1 MSEPR
6 KVFIDTFE
14 YIKQLVQMGQEP
26 VYSITDYRNVKVL
39 ESELQGRPGINHV
52 PNYEDGSPVWL
63 GIERL
68 HKSKAPSSLNE
79 KLEPW
84 LNQSHQPAK
93 EPSLKEWIL
102 VTLSGQEAEELI
114 EKGFARKE
122 NVLESPREQGM
133 FDVRLFAK
141 DNTELN
147 LAFTDYL
154 QKQWLPWA
162 YGEKPRRETIAIY
175 EKFFTINQLMMAGE
189 VEQPI
194 ELVWGIGHAV
204 WKIPESN
211 KVISHP
217 LIETLVEVDLDSTSQ
232 VIRIRPRSVTQERPS
247 LFTAPFEALELP
259 GVKPLKEHFEN
270 QLDQMEAEEKTI
282 HPADPTSFEGILRN
296 VVSLLSDAFYV
307 PDVVNDITN
316 RTIPSAE
323 ESLAITD
330 TWAIYARARGVNYL
344 VRDLE
349 RFQEKAKSDDKI
361 NSSVAIKFAKEPS
374 AEKPMGG
381 KWDLSGRVTRLSSGA
396 LVGEISKDRDKENTL
411 YFPKPFNDAQRDIIE
426 RLDKSDGV
434 VVQGPPGTGKT
445 HTIANIICHYLATGR
460 RVLVTA
466 KSETALDVLKEQ
478 IPKEIQPLIVSMVS
492 NDREGM
498 QQQKEAIETLQ
509 VKVVGLQGRER
520 QIYREIELGEEEVFQ
535 LQQDIRI
542 IDQQIKDFA
551 IKQLEPLKL
560 EWLEEDFENAGA
572 LAKWVVE
579 NRDYYKWFPDELGE
593 GNEYAPLFGDD
604 DIQRLI
610 KAKQVVAQDIQ
621 YLNYSIPTLNDLHST
636 DIIERIHHELIT
648 AKNLESKTVD
658 QGIPRF
664 QDESVEAI
672 QIAEGLVQEIRA
684 IHSWVSENEAGWL
697 NTVLQSRVYPER
709 PLPGWLELI
718 DELRTELNL
727 IVGDRKKYL
736 RKPVTF
742 DANGAKER
750 ALLKAAVE
758 RGKVGKNPLTVIQ
771 RLNKQTQ
778 AVLQSVTILGKEPAS
793 KEDWEHI
800 EEYLSFEDKCNELT
814 VRWNAIAAEAPIAE
828 LVEENAAKF
837 FEAICEKIEEVESI
851 AHKLTK
857 TAWWGL
863 DKIFPKTSAFHNI
876 EPKQGNLE
884 AVVSAINQ
892 NLNMYRLSASKE
904 MRREAIKRL
913 ADHNCPESKALYEI
927 LTKKIGSDD
936 VSIEDIKEKWIEQIT
951 RLRYL
956 HGLASSFETIRDVTE
971 KIRASGAANWAT
983 IICQEALTEQ
993 EKERLQGWKEVW
1005 RWARLNSIL
1014 HLRDIQHQL
1023 IVLEESR
1030 MEKEIRIKQIFED
1043 VVKQRTYLMLCQ
1055 SMTDKAKSGLA
1066 KFMAAIM
1073 NAGRGRTGI
1082 KAPIFMRAAQ
1092 RAMLQCAEAIPC
1104 WIMPSWRVCEVL
1116 PAEFDFFDLVV
1127 VDEASQCDIR
1137 ELPAIARG
1145 KKLLI
1150 VGDDRQVS
1158 PTAPFIEFKK
1168 FLQLK
1173 YNYLSEQPFGD
1184 LMLPGFSLYDLA
1196 CAVFPGNKTILN
1208 EHFRCVEPIIRFSF
1222 QFYSGI
1228 TIHPLRIPKAT
1239 ERIDPPL
1246 VDIFVEN
1253 GLKNGD
1259 LNYEEANVIVNEIE
1273 KLISDSRYKGR
1284 SIGVIS
1290 LIGRKQAALIQTRLL
1305 ERIGHEKYLKHQIIC
1320 GDSATFQGREKDIV
1334 FLSMVASPGRSRAL
1348 TMRLNEQ
1355 RFNVAASLARDRLY
1369 VVRSVELDEL
1379 KQGDL
1384 KAQLIR
1390 HFQEPMPER
1399 RDVDKDLLD
1408 LCESDFERK
1417 VFIELTNR
1425 GYFITPQVPVGDY
1438 RIDLVIEGDND
1449 RRLAVELDGDK
1460 HHGPEKWLEDWI
1472 RQKILERVGWK
1483 FWRCW
1488 ASSYINDP
1496 EGCLNSLTQKLED
1509 MGIKPQ
1515 RNKAK
1520 RFAYTEHRRVNTMYD
1535 ESESEIIEDLKA
1547 DEVVG
1552 VGDKVVLSLE
1562 DHSEGFVTVLITEDH
1577 TDYENLIFAKDHH
1590 TAVALIDKE
1599 INDEVEVDICGKQ
1612 QKVCVVQIAKDGND
1626 AADPLDGTPDAAEI
1640 LTGSKLGL
1648 LKEEHLVKTSNPKV
1662 DNKHP
1667 IQTEEQTSI
1676 QLEFPEQISQKQQE
1690 SEPTGKYPDPLNAS
1704 RDLIT
1709 KYLNLIV
1716 NEHGPIIVE
1725 HAYHIYLER
1734 AGIKRLGRQIKR
1746 ILNQTIAAMLRK
1758 GIILNADSQLK
1769 TKGMIDMV
1777 VKTPNQDD
1785 VVIREFFIRPI
1796 ERIPKNEL
1804 RALALRIKDDR
1815 PELDEEELMRAILE
1829 KYGLKRLTE
1838 KTQDILSEVIKVLN
1852 N

>member
-52 PNYEDGSPVWL
+52 PNYEDGNPVWL
-63 GIERL
+63 EIERL
-68 HKSKAPSSLNE
+68 LKSKAPLSLNE

-84 LNQSHQPAK
+84 LNQSHQPTK
-93 EPSLKEWIL
+93 EPSLKEWII
-102 VTLSGQEAEELI
+102 VTLSGQEAEELM
-114 EKGFARKE
+114 EKGLARKE
-122 NVLESPREQGM
+122 NVLESPRKQGM

-141 DNTELN
+141 DDEDLN

-162 YGEKPRRETIAIY
+162 YGEKPRRETMTIY
-175 EKFFTINQLMMAGE
+175 EKFFAINQSMMAGE

-204 WKIPESN
+204 WKIRESN

-217 LIETLVEVDLDSTSQ
+217 LIEILVEVDLDSTSQ
-232 VIRIRPRSVTQERPS
+232 TIRIRPRSVTQERPS
-247 LFTAPFEALELP
+247 IFTAPFEALELP

-296 VVSLLSDAFYV
+296 AVSLLSLDAFYV
-307 PDVVNDITN
+307 PDVVNDTTN
-316 RTIPSAE
+316 RTIPYAE

-330 TWAIYARARGVNYL
+330 TWAIYARTRGVNYL

-349 RFQEKAKSDDKI
+349 RFQEKAKADNKL
-361 NSSVAIKFAKEPS
+361 NSSVAIKFVKEPS
-374 AEKPMGG
+374 SEKPSGG
-381 KWDLSGRVTRLSSGA
+381 EWDLSGRATRLSSGA
-396 LVGEISKDRDKENTL
+396 LVGEISKDRDKEGTL

-478 IPKEIQPLIVSMVS
+478 IPKEIQPLIISMVS

-520 QIYREIELGEEEVFQ
+520 QIFREIELSEEEVFK
-535 LQQDIRI
+535 LQHDIRI
-542 IDQQIKDFA
+542 IDQRIKDFA
-551 IKQLEPLKL
+551 VKQLEPLKL
-560 EWLEEDFENAGA
+560 DWLEKDFENVGA
-572 LAKWVVE
+572 LAKWVVK
-579 NRDYYKWFPDELGE
+579 NREYFKWFPDELGE
-593 GNEYAPLFGDD
+593 GNEYTPLFDDD
-604 DIQRLI
+604 DIQSLI
-610 KAKQVVAQDIQ
+610 KAKQVVGQDIQ
-621 YLNYSIPTLNDLHST
+621 YLNYNIPPVNNMLST
-636 DIIERIHHELIT
+636 ETIERIHYELIT
-648 AKNLESKTVD
+648 AKKIESRSVD
-658 QGIPRF
+658 LGIPSF
-664 QDESVEAI
+664 QDESLETI

-684 IHSWVSENEAGWL
+684 IQSWVSKDEAGWL
-697 NTVLQSRVYPER
+697 NPVLQSRVYPER
-709 PLPGWLELI
+709 PLPGWLEIL
-718 DELRTELNL
+718 DELRPELNL
-727 IVGDRKKYL
+727 IARDRKKFL

-750 ALLKAAVE
+750 ALLKSAVD
-758 RGKVGKNPLTVIQ
+758 RGKIGKNPLTMIQ
-771 RLNKQTQ
+771 RLNKQ
-778 AVLQSVTILGKEPAS
+778 AHAILQSVTILGKEPAS

-800 EEYLSFEDKCNELT
+800 EEYLSFEEKCNELT
-814 VRWNAIAAEAPIAE
+814 VRWNAIATEAPISE

-837 FEAICEKIEEVESI
+837 FEAICKQIEETDCI
-851 AHKLTK
+851 ANKLTK
-857 TAWWGL
+857 TVWCGL
-863 DKIFPKTSAFHNI
+863 DKIFPKASKFHHI
-876 EPKQGNLE
+876 EPKKDDLQ

-892 NLNMYRLSASKE
+892 NLNVYRLSASKE
-904 MRREAIKRL
+904 MRREAIECITEY
-913 ADHNCPESKALYEI
+913 NCPESKELYEI
-927 LTKKIGSDD
+927 FLKKIGSDE
-936 VSIEDIKEKWIEQIT
+936 VSIEDIKEKWLEQIT

-956 HGLASSFETIRDVTE
+956 HGLANSFETIRDVTE
-971 KIRASGAANWAT
+971 KIEASGATNWAA
-983 IICQEALTEQ
+983 IICHEMFSEQ
-993 EKERLQGWKEVW
+993 EKEQLQSWKEVW

-1023 IVLEESR
+1023 FQLEESR
-1030 MEKEIRIKQIFED
+1030 LEKEIRIKQLFED

-1055 SMTDKAKSGLA
+1055 SMTDKAKAGLA

-1073 NAGRGRTGI
+1073 NVGRGTGV

-1116 PAEFDFFDLVV
+1116 PTEFDFFDLVI

-1137 ELPAIARG
+1137 ELPAISRG

-1196 CAVFPGNKTILN
+1196 GAVFPGNKTILN

-1246 VDIFVEN
+1246 VDILVED

-1259 LNYEEANVIVNEIE
+1259 LNNEEANVIVDEIE
-1273 KLISDSRYKGR
+1273 KLISDGRYERR

-1290 LIGRKQAALIQTRLL
+1290 LIGRKQAAIIQTRLL

-1348 TMRLNEQ
+1348 TMRQNQQ
-1355 RFNVAASLARDRLY
+1355 RFNVAVSRARDRLY
-1369 VVRSVELDEL
+1369 LVRSVELDEL
-1379 KQGDL
+1379 KPDDL

-1399 RDVDKDLLD
+1399 HDVDKNLLD

-1417 VFIELTNR
+1417 VFIELTKR
-1425 GYFITPQVPVGDY
+1425 GYYVTPQIPVGDY

-1449 RRLAVELDGDK
+1449 RRLAIELDGDK
-1460 HHGPEKWLEDWI
+1460 FHGPEKWLEDWT
-1472 RQKILERVGWK
+1472 RQKVLERVGWK

-1496 EGCLNSLTQKLED
+1496 EGCLNSLTQKLEE

-1515 RNKAK
+1515 GNKAK
-1520 RFAYTEHRRVNTMYD
+1520 RFAYTEHRCINTND
-1535 ESESEIIEDLKA
+1535 DDLENETIENLKA

-1552 VGDKVVLSLE
+1552 IGDKVILSLE
-1562 DHSEGFVTVLITEDH
+1562 DHLEGFVTVLITEDH
-1577 TDYENLIFAKDHH
+1577 TDHNNLIFAKDHN
-1590 TAVALIDKE
+1590 TALALIDKE
-1599 INDEVEVDICGKQ
+1599 INNEVEVDICGKH
-1612 QKVCVVQIAKDGND
+1612 QKVCVVQIAKDGNVE
-1626 AADPLDGTPDAAEI
+1626 ADPLEATSDVAEI
-1640 LTGSKLGL
+1640 LSRSKLVL
-1648 LKEEHLVKTSNPKV
+1648 NEKRDLEKISNPKV
-1662 DNKHP
+1662 DNNHL
-1667 IQTEEQTSI
+1667 IQATEQTSI
-1676 QLEFPEQISQKQQE
+1676 KPKFSEQISQKQQV
-1690 SEPTGKYPDPLNAS
+1690 SEPTDKYPDPLNAS

-1716 NEHGPIIVE
+1716 VEHGPIIVE
-1725 HAYHIYLER
+1725 HVYHIYLER

-1746 ILNQTIAAMLRK
+1746 ILNQTMAAMLRE
-1758 GIILNADSQLK
+1758 GIILNADPKLK

-1777 VKTPNQDD
+1777 VKAPNQDD
-1785 VVIREFFIRPI
+1785 VVIRDFFIRPI
-1796 ERIPKNEL
+1796 EKIPKNEL
-1804 RALALRIKDDR
+1804 RALALIIKNNH
-1815 PELDEEELMRAILE
+1815 PELHGEEFMRAIME

-1838 KTQDILSEVIKVLN
+1838 KTKVILSEVIESLN